1 MSSET
6 VEVPLETEG
15 QTAWFEQLFH
25 SLQRY
30 GSVVKKILL
39 FGQLYV
45 AISAMA
51 MSATVVIALSLP
63 LNPAPMV
70 MGLVMFSVYLGDR
83 VGDVKD
89 EESATAERQQF
100 FKRYKTKLSVLSAGA
115 YGVAIGIGVYGG
127 PLSLLLTLIPGI
139 FWILYATELLPSI
152 SGALKRVKSVL
163 VVNSAFV
170 SLAWTIPLVFL
181 PLSFTDQSLS
191 PAAAVVFVYFLLD
204 FFINTEI
211 PNVRDIEEDKA
222 NGVSTIPVVFGV
234 KRTRRILYALD
245 IFLLTFLVIAFV
257 NGVLSV
263 AFAGATIVG
272 TVYALVITGFVGR
285 TNDHGKLTLLG
296 ESKQFF
302 IGVFLVVVSI
312 ASL

>member
-6 VEVPLETEG
+6 VDVPLGNEG
-15 QTAWFEQLFH
+15 QTAVFEQLLH
-25 SLQRY
+25 SLRGF
-30 GSVVKKILL
+30 GSVAKKLLL

-45 AISAMA
+45 AISAVA

-63 LNPAPMV
+63 LNPAPLV

-83 VGDVKD
+83 VGDVED

-100 FKRYKTKLSVLSAGA
+100 FKRHKTKLSVLSAGA

-127 PLSLLLTLIPGI
+127 PLALFLTLVPGV
-139 FWILYATELLPSI
+139 FWMLYATELLPSI
-152 SGALKRVKSVL
+152 SGTLKRVKSVL
-163 VVNSAFV
+163 VLNSAFV

-181 PLSFTDQSLS
+181 PLSFTEQSLT
-191 PAAAVVFVYFLLD
+191 PAAAVVFVYFVLD

-245 IFLLTFLVIAFV
+245 IFLLTFLAIAFV

-263 AFAGATIVG
+263 AFAGATIAG
-272 TVYALVITGFVGR
+272 TVYAIVITGFVGR
-285 TNDHGKLTLLG
+285 TDDYGKLTLLG

-302 IGVFLVVVSI
+302 IGVFLVIVSI
-312 ASL
+312 VSL

>member
-6 VEVPLETEG
+6 IEVPFDADG

-25 SLQRY
+25 SFKHY
-30 GSVVKKILL
+30 GSVAKKILL

-45 AISAMA
+45 AISAVA
-51 MSATVVIALSLP
+51 MSATVIIALSLP
-63 LNPAPMV
+63 LNPAPLV

-89 EESATAERQQF
+89 KESATAERQKF
-100 FKRYKTKLSVLSAGA
+100 FKRHKTKLSVVSAGA

-127 PLSLLLTLIPGI
+127 PISLLLTLIPGI
-139 FWILYATELLPSI
+139 FWIVYATELLPSV
-152 SGALKRVKSVL
+152 SSALKRVKSVL

-181 PLSFTDQSLS
+181 PLSFTEQSLS
-191 PAAAVVFVYFLLD
+191 PAVAVVFVYFILD

-211 PNVRDIEEDKA
+211 PNVRDLEEDKA

-234 KRTRRILYALD
+234 KRTRHILYALD
-245 IFLLTFLVIAFV
+245 IFLLTFLALAFV
-257 NGVLSV
+257 SEVLTV
-263 AFAGATIVG
+263 AFAGATITG
-272 TVYALVITGFVGR
+272 TVYALILTGFVGR
-285 TNDHGKLTLLG
+285 TDDYGKLTLLG

-302 IGVFLVVVSI
+302 IGVFLVMVSI
-312 ASL
+312 IPL